1 MIKTF
6 GARGDLGKRE
16 SSEEEITIISK
27 TSTSFVSMD
36 RIVGYL
42 SDLRG
47 FTNDIT
53 RIIWTLEEA
62 LEVSAIIQHVRGI
75 S

>member
-1 MIKTF
+1 M
-6 GARGDLGKRE
+6 DLGKRE

>member
-1 MIKTF
+1 
-6 GARGDLGKRE
+6 
-16 SSEEEITIISK
+16 
-27 TSTSFVSMD
+27 MD